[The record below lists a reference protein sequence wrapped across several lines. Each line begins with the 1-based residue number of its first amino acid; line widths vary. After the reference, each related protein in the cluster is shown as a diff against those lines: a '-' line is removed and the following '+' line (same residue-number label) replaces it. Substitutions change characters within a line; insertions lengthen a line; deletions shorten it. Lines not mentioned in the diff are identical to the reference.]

1 MIAVTDDAL
10 LPRHLVSLRP
20 NLRFVCLEENNIG
33 LAVATQADPAEAGSA
48 HVYMQAHRAH
58 VAHFLN
64 NQRLISTCLP
74 HAKDISS
81 TPNWKDTKRPLLGIT
96 PVEAISVSAGD
107 PFVRARQRCFRN
119 RLAVFCSVFF

>member
-1 MIAVTDDAL
+1 MTLVTDSARL
-10 LPRHLVSLRP
+10 SPQHLVILRP
-20 NLRFVCLEENNIG
+20 NVRFMCLEENNIG

-48 HVYMQAHRAH
+48 HVYMQAYRAR

-81 TPNWKDTKRPLLGIT
+81 TRRVGRRQ
-96 PVEAISVSAGD
+96 EAVAGNNTGGSSHC
-107 PFVRARQRCFRN
+107 VG
-119 RLAVFCSVFF
+119 L